1 MHVSRFTIHAFL
13 SWLHTLRLD
22 AKVGRINHSRLCP
35 LSNFLLAAC
44 GKASLVRTLSYQAP
58 TWGPV
63 EELPEWAVRFT
74 MLLDH
79 LYMLD
84 ERGTYRAIY
93 NATVEDCIYVL
104 SRIFLDETGYVLL
117 RPHAYLPVLPFS
129 SSLFSVNAT
138 RPTPYVTRPAV
149 PLGSVLFAPIVAPV
163 VSPDLA
169 SDDDLSS
176 SWLQEVC

>member
-1 MHVSRFTIHAFL
+1 MHVSRFTILAFL

-35 LSNFLLAAC
+35 LANFLLAAC

-58 TWGPV
+58 SWGPV
-63 EELPEWAVRFT
+63 EELPQWAVRFT

-84 ERGTYRAIY
+84 ERGTYRAVY

-104 SRIFLDETGYVLL
+104 SRIVFDETGYVLL
-117 RPHAYLPVLPFS
+117 RLPFYLPVLPFS
-129 SSLFSVNAT
+129 VSLFSVNAT
-138 RPTPYVTRPAV
+138 RPMPHVTRPAV
-149 PLGSVLFAPIVAPV
+149 PLGSVLFAPLVAPGV
-163 VSPDLA
+163 PDLA
-169 SDDDLSS
+169 LDDDLSS
-176 SWLQEVC
+176 SWLQEVR